1 MTEQNSRRRF
11 LTQIAAG
18 AGAVALARPIFG
30 GNFAELERNVA
41 SVAGRTADDVAS
53 DEAFWGTVRSGFDL
67 EPAIVNLDNGYC
79 NPLSRAVMNDL
90 AEKMRWVETLPGRRV
105 EELFETVTSK
115 KVIPGLA
122 KMLGVPDNE
131 IALTRNATES
141 LDTVILGM
149 DFKPGDE
156 ILCCNHD
163 YYSMLDAIERR
174 KLRDGVSI
182 KMLKPPLP
190 AASDRELLEMYRN
203 AITPRTKLV
212 LVTHASNV
220 TGQIYPVRRIAA
232 AAHWVGAK
240 VLVDAAQTFAVL
252 DHKIPDLDCDFYG
265 VSLHK
270 WLMGPVGSGLLWMR
284 KENVDKIW
292 PLVPPPVQA
301 TGMYK
306 FMWSGTYP
314 EFLSGSLTV
323 PIEFHEKL
331 GMARKEARLRYLGEY
346 WRKKV
351 EKLPGVRFYTT
362 DSPAMSCGLGVFE
375 MEGVDL
381 STVQKALWE
390 KKKILV
396 QFMDGGPRAREL
408 KGIRV
413 TPNVYTTTAELD
425 KFVAALAEETAAARK

>member
-1 MTEQNSRRRF
+1 
-11 LTQIAAG
+11 
-18 AGAVALARPIFG
+18 
-30 GNFAELERNVA
+30 
-41 SVAGRTADDVAS
+41 
-53 DEAFWGTVRSGFDL
+53 
-67 EPAIVNLDNGYC
+67 
-79 NPLSRAVMNDL
+79 
-90 AEKMRWVETLPGRRV
+90 
-105 EELFETVTSK
+105 
-115 KVIPGLA
+115 
-122 KMLGVPDNE
+122 
-131 IALTRNATES
+131 
-141 LDTVILGM
+141 
-149 DFKPGDE
+149 
-156 ILCCNHD
+156 
-163 YYSMLDAIERR
+163 
-174 KLRDGVSI
+174 
-182 KMLKPPLP
+182 
-190 AASDRELLEMYRN
+190 
-203 AITPRTKLV
+203 
-212 LVTHASNV
+212 
-220 TGQIYPVRRIAA
+220 
-232 AAHWVGAK
+232 
-240 VLVDAAQTFAVL
+240 
-252 DHKIPDLDCDFYG
+252 
-265 VSLHK
+265 
-270 WLMGPVGSGLLWMR
+270 MR

-346 WRKKV
+346 WRQKV